1 MLQTRITEAELNC
14 LRPNTLNQR
23 QSVFAKDPSRS
34 KARIWLSMGEREELN
49 KYREVHG
56 GKRVITS
63 ERILNDLNFQQK
75 APQAEHRRKVVEHM
89 KSKGQSTRMKE
100 GRRDLD
106 HNCTTVELV
115 D

>member
-1 MLQTRITEAELNC
+1 
-14 LRPNTLNQR
+14 
-23 QSVFAKDPSRS
+23 
-34 KARIWLSMGEREELN
+34 MGEREELN

-89 KSKGQSTRMKE
+89 KSKGQSTRTKE
-100 GRRDLD
+100 ARRDLD
-106 HNCTTVELV
+106 HNC
-115 D
+115 